1 MWISTEEIRL
11 QNAYRDLNYLIH
23 EGFEYFEALQI
34 VKREYQLEASIQ
46 IELWYQNKVNI
57 VYRADETIET
67 LANDIQ
73 QHINTTSKQTFIQ
86 KIASW
91 LNKN

>member
-1 MWISTEEIRL
+1 MWISTEEMKL
-11 QNAYRDLNYLIH
+11 QAAYRDLNYLIQ
-23 EGFEYFEALQI
+23 EGFEYFEALRI

-46 IELWYQNKVNI
+46 IELWYQQRVHVI
-57 VYRADETIET
+57 DRTDEVIDTLVHDIET
-67 LANDIQ
+67 
-73 QHINTTSKQTFIQ
+73 HIKTTSKQTFIQ